1 MDVLV
6 IIGGAG
12 MVQANAIIL
21 YFIYLVFIMYIIFLN
36 YSKTKRLKKMN
47 ETFLMIIH
55 DIKNY
60 SANIDAA
67 GQFLLVKAY
76 KENNSSMVKHL
87 NIIANNIKEMN
98 GLMESYSK
106 SIKLAETTKE
116 NINEAEVVSL
126 VNEAVK
132 LCTFYARRKNITI
145 EVDSPWSDRI
155 VKLDKSK
162 FIRILSNLIMN
173 AVKYSDENGKVL
185 ISIYQDGNFINVS
198 IEDNGK
204 GMSENELRN
213 VFKKYYRAEDSVDS
227 NEINLGIGLYGSRKL
242 ARSMGGEIL
251 VESTEGKGSIF
262 TLRIPI
268 KASPMFSF
276 LGIPIV
282 LKKKD
287 KSKPA

>member
-6 IIGGAG
+6 KIGGAE
-12 MVQANAIIL
+12 MVQASVIVL

-47 ETFLMIIH
+47 ETFLMVIH

-67 GQFLLVKAY
+67 GQFLLAKAY
-76 KENNSSMVKHL
+76 NENNSSMVKHL
-87 NIIANNIKEMN
+87 NIITNNIKEMN

-106 SIKLAETTKE
+106 SIKLAETKKE
-116 NINEAEVVSL
+116 NINEAEIVSL

-132 LCTFYARRKNITI
+132 LCTFYARRKNIII
-145 EVDSPWSDRI
+145 EVDSPWPDKI

-173 AVKYSDENGKVL
+173 AVKYSDENGKIK
-185 ISIYQDGNFINVS
+185 ISIYQDGNFINIS
-198 IEDNGK
+198 IADNGK
-204 GMSENELRN
+204 GMSKNELRN
-213 VFKKYYRAEDSVDS
+213 VFKKFYRAEKDDS
-227 NEINLGIGLYGSRKL
+227 NEINLGIGLYGSKKL
-242 ARSMGGEIL
+242 AKSMGGEIF
-251 VESTEGKGSIF
+251 VESIEGEGSIF

-268 KASPMFSF
+268 KTSSMFSF
-276 LGIPIV
+276 LGIPIIM
-282 LKKKD
+282 KKKD

>member
-6 IIGGAG
+6 KIGGAE
-12 MVQANAIIL
+12 MVQASVIVL

-47 ETFLMIIH
+47 ETFLMVIH

-67 GQFLLVKAY
+67 GQFLLAKAY
-76 KENNSSMVKHL
+76 NENNSSMVKHL
-87 NIIANNIKEMN
+87 NIITNNIKEMN

-106 SIKLAETTKE
+106 SIKLAETKKE
-116 NINEAEVVSL
+116 NINEAEIVSL
-126 VNEAVK
+126 VNDAVK
-132 LCTFYARRKNITI
+132 LCTFYARRKNIII
-145 EVDSPWSDRI
+145 EVDSPWPDKI

-173 AVKYSDENGKVL
+173 AVKYSDENGKIK
-185 ISIYQDGNFINVS
+185 ISIYQDGNFINIS
-198 IEDNGK
+198 IADNGK
-204 GMSENELRN
+204 GMSKNELRN
-213 VFKKYYRAEDSVDS
+213 VFKKFYRAEKDDS
-227 NEINLGIGLYGSRKL
+227 NEINLGIGLYGSKKL
-242 ARSMGGEIL
+242 AKSMGGEIF
-251 VESTEGKGSIF
+251 VESIEGEGSIF

-268 KASPMFSF
+268 KTSSMFSF
-276 LGIPIV
+276 LGIPIMM
-282 LKKKD
+282 KKKD